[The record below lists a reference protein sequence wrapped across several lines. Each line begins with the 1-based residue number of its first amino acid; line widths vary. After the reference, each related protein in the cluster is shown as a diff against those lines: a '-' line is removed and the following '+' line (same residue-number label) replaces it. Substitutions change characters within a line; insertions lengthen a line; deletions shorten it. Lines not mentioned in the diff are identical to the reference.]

1 MTAGNFTVS
10 KPLLV
15 SDGSA
20 QVWGHYRDGHNKKSQ
35 TAISLPAAANEIL
48 L

>member
-1 MTAGNFTVS
+1 MVS

-15 SDGSA
+15 SGGPA
-20 QVWGHYRDGHNKKSQ
+20 QEWGHYHEGHNKKSQ
-35 TAISLPAAANEIL
+35 TAISLPAASNEIL